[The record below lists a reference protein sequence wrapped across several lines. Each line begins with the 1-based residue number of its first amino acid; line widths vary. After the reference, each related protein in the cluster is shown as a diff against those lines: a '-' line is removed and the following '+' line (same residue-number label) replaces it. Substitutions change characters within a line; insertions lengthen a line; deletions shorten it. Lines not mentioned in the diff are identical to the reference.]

1 MEFKENDFITL
12 NVNNQ
17 RYHYIVKNNNVIGTS
32 VSLYF
37 AILLVKEKL

>member
-17 RYHYIVKNNNVIGTS
+17 RYYYIVKNNNVIGTN
-32 VSLYF
+32 
-37 AILLVKEKL
+37 

>member
-17 RYHYIVKNNNVIGTS
+17 RYHYIVKNNNVIGTN
-32 VSLYF
+32 
-37 AILLVKEKL
+37 